1 MTGWWLSLPLWK
13 IWLRQLGSWHSQL
26 DGNIKNVPNHQPDD
40 HFRLGCTV
48 FFPIRCIRQQGWTLV
63 SLSERVKEHRFWWG
77 TFGKMTAG
85 LLFLDVSCWVIFVA
99 KKCDHDAGCYW
110 DGRLCWCWMI
120 WVFPEIGA
128 PAVLIHFNRILHD
141 INPPAIKGYPHWWNI
156 ICGKTTTITTGCS
169 GWSLT
174 SHHPC
179 RRETVAS
186 PIWNAALHMNQL
198 FLLYPGLTLQS
209 WWWTSSQTEIQII
222 RNQFQISF
230 QVIQ

>member
-1 MTGWWLSLPLWK
+1 MIIFDWAAPFFSQLGALGSKGEPLWAWVK
-13 IWLRQLGSWHSQL
+13 EWKSTDFDGEHLEKWQQDYSFWMYPAGWFLLR
-26 DGNIKNVPNHQPDD
+26 KNVIMM
-40 HFRLGCTV
+40 LGAIGTV
-48 FFPIRCIRQQGWTLV
+48 DY
-63 SLSERVKEHRFWWG
+63 
-77 TFGKMTAG
+77 AG
-85 LLFLDVSCWVIFVA
+85 
-99 KKCDHDAGCYW
+99 
-110 DGRLCWCWMI
+110 CWMI